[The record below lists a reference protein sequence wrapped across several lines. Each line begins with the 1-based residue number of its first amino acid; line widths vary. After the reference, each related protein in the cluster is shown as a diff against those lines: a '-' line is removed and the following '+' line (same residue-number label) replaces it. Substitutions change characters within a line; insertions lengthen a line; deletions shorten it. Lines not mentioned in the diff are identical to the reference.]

1 MTKIRLISLII
12 LTVYTL
18 FASITF
24 WLARHYPFSGL
35 YFIWGIVVWFWI
47 YKHRKKIERKTA

>member
-1 MTKIRLISLII
+1 MTKTRLISLII

-24 WLARHYPFSGL
+24 WLAREYPFAGVYS
-35 YFIWGIVVWFWI
+35 IWGVVLWFKI
-47 YKHRKKIERKTA
+47 YQYGKRKQQA